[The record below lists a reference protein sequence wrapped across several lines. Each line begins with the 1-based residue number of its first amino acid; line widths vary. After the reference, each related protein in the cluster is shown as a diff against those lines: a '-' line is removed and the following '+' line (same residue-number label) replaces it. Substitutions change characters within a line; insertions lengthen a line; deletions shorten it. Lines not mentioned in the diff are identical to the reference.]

1 MEASSGIE
9 PTPPNSD
16 DPSRWG
22 ALEATLPLV
31 YVAEMDRAGTIRY
44 ISDVVREWT
53 GYAPAEFLADPQL
66 WYACIHP
73 DDVARVRYAEQ
84 QFFDSREQLNLE
96 YRMVGPDGEPR
107 WVWERNTIVRDG
119 RGVPICTHGTILDL
133 SRFGAQPLVSSGA
146 EGRPSLVL
154 RQSFLTGLPTRQVLH
169 EHLGLALARAQREG
183 TAVALLDLDLDRFR
197 GVNDAVGHAGGD
209 VVLAQ
214 VANRL
219 RACVPAGDLLLHSG
233 ADEFLVMLAGLDV
246 EGADRAVSAVAEEIF
261 AVLGAPFDVA
271 GRHLEVRASIGY
283 AVGPQDGRDPEDLHR
298 AAHATVAAV
307 KQAGRGELRRYTPGS
322 AEAMRQMSVDHRLR
336 RAIERG
342 AVKPYFQ
349 PIIDLPSGRV
359 CAFEALARW
368 ESRGELLEPA
378 RFVPIA
384 EESSL
389 IIDLDVHMI
398 RQVCQSA
405 RELRELGR
413 RLPVHVNVS
422 ARIVGWHGFVR
433 AVLQAVDEAG
443 IEPADLTVELTET
456 ATVRDPAAGVGLLE
470 LAKNGITLAMDDFG
484 SAYSSIARLRALPAS
499 VIKIDRALVLA
510 ATGELPVPERI
521 GPASITA
528 EAGAATLAGILQIG
542 RQLGVRTIVEGVE
555 RADVGDLVALLGA
568 DMAQGYHYGRPAP
581 FEDVVQRLDGAGAA
595 LTETDPGRR
604 NAPGRKDP
612 GRRRSK
618 T

>member
-1 MEASSGIE
+1 MEAGSGAGPI
-9 PTPPNSD
+9 PGAADN
-16 DPSRWG
+16 SRWE

-31 YVAEMDRAGTIRY
+31 YVAELDRAGTIRY
-44 ISDVVREWT
+44 ISDVVRQWT
-53 GYAPAEFLADPQL
+53 GYAPADFLADPQL

-119 RGVPICTHGTILDL
+119 RGFPICTHGTIVDL
-133 SRFGAQPLVSSGA
+133 SRFGAEQISTPGT
-146 EGRPSLVL
+146 EGMPSLLL

-169 EHLGLALARAQREG
+169 EHLGLALARAQRDG

-219 RACVPAGDLLLHSG
+219 RDCVPAGDLLLHSG
-233 ADEFLVMLAGLDV
+233 ADEFLVMLAGLQV
-246 EGADRAVSAVAEEIF
+246 SEADQAVSAVAERIF
-261 AVLGAPFDVA
+261 AALATPFDVA
-271 GRHLEVRASIGY
+271 ARHVEVRASIGY
-283 AVGPQDGRDPEDLHR
+283 AIGPRDGRDPEDLHR
-298 AAHATVAAV
+298 AAHAAVASV
-307 KQAGRGELRRYTPGS
+307 KRVGRGELLRYRPGS
-322 AEAMRQMSVDHRLR
+322 ADALRQTSVDHRLR
-336 RAIERG
+336 RALERG
-342 AVKPYFQ
+342 DVKPHFQ
-349 PIIDLPSGRV
+349 PIVDLATGEV
-359 CAFEALARW
+359 CAVEALARW
-368 ESRGELLEPA
+368 EARGELLEPA

-398 RQVCQSA
+398 RQVCDA
-405 RELRELGR
+405 GRRLRDLGM

-433 AVLQAVDEAG
+433 AVLQAVDESG
-443 IEPADLTVELTET
+443 IEPSALTLELTES
-456 ATVRDPAAGVGLLE
+456 AALHDPAAGLGLLE
-470 LAKNGITLAMDDFG
+470 LAQSGVTLAMDDLG
-484 SAYSSIARLRALPAS
+484 SAYSSIARLRALPCS

-510 ATGELPVPERI
+510 ATGELPLRERI
-521 GPASITA
+521 GPASLTPQ
-528 EAGAATLAGILQIG
+528 AGAATLAVVLQMG

-555 RADVGDLVALLGA
+555 RGEVRDLVALFGA
-568 DMAQGYHYGRPAP
+568 DMAQGFFFGRPAP
-581 FEDVVQRLDGAGAA
+581 FEVLVKQLGEEPAA
-595 LTETDPGRR
+595 DASR
-604 NAPGRKDP
+604 AP
-612 GRRRSK
+612 SA
-618 T
+618 